1 MARRWAQYEKE
12 ILVENYKTST
22 NRELERLFPNRT
34 IGSIRSEI
42 KRMKKKNLLENR
54 KTRDTVKRAYDDR
67 L

>member
-12 ILVENYKTST
+12 LLIENYKTST

-42 KRMKKKNLLENR
+42 KRMRKKNLLEDR
-54 KTRDTVKRAYDDR
+54 KTRDTLKRAYDDR

>member
-22 NRELERLFPNRT
+22 NRELEKLFPNRT

-42 KRMKKKNLLENR
+42 KRMKKKNLLEDR
-54 KTRDTVKRAYDDR
+54 KTKDTLKRAYDDR